1 MSRPGLPRGLY
12 VITEARR
19 IPLAD
24 LLDAVGQAL
33 DGGARTVQYRDK
45 SGDGTT
51 RAREATALAA
61 LCRARNAVLI
71 VNDDVALAAAAGAQG
86 VHLGEHDAS
95 VAQAR
100 AQLGDAAL
108 IGVSCY
114 DSLERA
120 EQAVAAGADYVAFGS
135 FFPSTTKP
143 DARRAQRDLLV
154 QARTRIALPI
164 VAIGGITPTNG
175 AALIEAGAHAL
186 AVVSGVFAQRDVRAA
201 ARSYAVLFDER
212 SRNA

>member
-1 MSRPGLPRGLY
+1 VSGPGLPRGLY

-45 SGDGTT
+45 SGDRAT
-51 RAREATALAA
+51 RAREAAALAA

-114 DSLERA
+114 DSLDRAERA
-120 EQAVAAGADYVAFGS
+120 SAAGADYVAFGS

-143 DARRAQRDLLV
+143 DARRAHRDLLV
-154 QARTRIALPI
+154 QARMRITLPI
-164 VAIGGITPTNG
+164 VAIGGITPANG

-186 AVVSGVFAQRDVRAA
+186 AVVSGVFARRDVRAA
-201 ARSYAVLFDER
+201 ARGYAVLFDER
-212 SRNA
+212 S